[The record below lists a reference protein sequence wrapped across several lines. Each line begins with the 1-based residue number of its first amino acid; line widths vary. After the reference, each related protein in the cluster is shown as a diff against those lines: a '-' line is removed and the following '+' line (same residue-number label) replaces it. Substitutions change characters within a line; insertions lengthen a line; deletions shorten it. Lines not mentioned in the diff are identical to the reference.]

1 MATRQN
7 GHAGSSCQKLICP
20 PADPGP
26 GGAQTQMRTGFN
38 RVWALL
44 DDYALDYPAARKQF
58 AEFQAAGE
66 REGWLQPVADGAGA
80 SKP

>member
-1 MATRQN
+1 
-7 GHAGSSCQKLICP
+7 
-20 PADPGP
+20 
-26 GGAQTQMRTGFN
+26 MRTGFN